1 MVRTPSIISSSQ
13 LGGDSFGYHWIDDDT
28 FSLYLLD
35 VCGHG
40 VGAALLSI
48 SVMNV
53 LRTSSLVDTNF
64 RDPANVLGNLNAA
77 FPMEQHNDM
86 YFTAWY
92 GVYTLSTNNLSF
104 ACGGHPP
111 AVLIAQ
117 DGTVRH
123 LSAKGAVV
131 GAFPKPTYETAS
143 TTVVPGSRLYLFSDG
158 TYEIDRPDSSMM
170 THEEFSLI
178 LKDPV
183 KSGVSKLQAIVTEVR
198 RQQEQEAFVD
208 DFSLVE
214 FCFPDEQLPSHGVL
228 KLKATLGEVAR
239 LHPFLTSYCE
249 HEGTPME
256 QVFDFEVILEE
267 LVTNVI
273 KYGGVD
279 AGQEAA
285 SSNSCAKGTK
295 SQSASATGAIRSTHL
310 PGTKSILINRSK
322 NARSEASASTL
333 SRNSPTPRAM
343 STRMERTS

>member
-1 MVRTPSIISSSQ
+1 M
-13 LGGDSFGYHWIDDDT
+13 
-28 FSLYLLD
+28 
-35 VCGHG
+35 
-40 VGAALLSI
+40 
-48 SVMNV
+48 
-53 LRTSSLVDTNF
+53 
-64 RDPANVLGNLNAA
+64 
-77 FPMEQHNDM
+77 
-86 YFTAWY
+86 
-92 GVYTLSTNNLSF
+92 
-104 ACGGHPP
+104 
-111 AVLIAQ
+111 LIAQ

-279 AGQEAA
+279 AGQECCLIELMREGNQITIRF
-285 SSNSCAKGTK
+285 SDWGNPFNSLARDEVDTDKPIEEREIGGLGIHFIKKLTDTQSYEYKDGKNVLMLTK
-295 SQSASATGAIRSTHL
+295 KFT
-310 PGTKSILINRSK
+310 
-322 NARSEASASTL
+322 
-333 SRNSPTPRAM
+333 TPANFPI
-343 STRMERTS
+343 